1 MGNVTDV
8 VFSSFSV
15 YVQVPEDVEPREVQM
30 TTVTE
35 GKGVEGLTPT
45 LCHDVALAFAS
56 VPRTTAD
63 DSLHAFLGPSN
74 TSTVA
79 CFARALVLG
88 SHRSINQPVWKLG
101 GVVYFGEGVS
111 LLASGAGGEGLV

>member
-1 MGNVTDV
+1 MK
-8 VFSSFSV
+8 
-15 YVQVPEDVEPREVQM
+15 
-30 TTVTE
+30 E
-35 GKGVEGLTPT
+35 GQEVEGLTPT

-88 SHRSINQPVWKLG
+88 SHRRINQPVWKLG

-111 LLASGAGGEGLV
+111 MLASEAGGVSLVLVQPWPLHVLRHDSGQFSLRP